1 MARYRR
7 PTPRN
12 FERNPGLYARTVDT
26 YTTRYYSRK
35 DDKIFDLLGL
45 NTSDDDYH
53 KKLGSSPALV
63 NVRYKGEREDEQRA
77 QAMSRLGAGFIDTL
91 GENII
96 IPEQDQAQSYLE
108 LYEGKAIEW
117 ELTHNRRLTGLA
129 LHIFNKDE
137 IKGALRITIR
147 DIDTNME
154 VSQAVVPASK
164 MDIRMYKMHYS
175 RFMQTVVDSRVRVRI
190 EIIDD
195 ITDQEDRTEDR
206 KKRSIRILSTS
217 YGSHRYAK
225 YSLPNVNN
233 KLEEVAY
240 QFTPAPNVPLTG
252 TSINNWTP
260 MLRSEKVRIGGQ
272 QHIVFPVK
280 HDGIIELYKT
290 NLVSKLTTAIT
301 TNVSPQAKKV
311 RFAQA
316 EGYLYYVDGISAAK
330 RINLTTLAVEAVIP
344 VLAEIQNNASATT
357 PEQRQALIDSLTPK
371 AGASLILFLQN
382 RLYMSGFSDD
392 PNLVIYS
399 LIDDTKP
406 RFNQYND
413 RFYSP
418 DQSPELSAGSYITA
432 LYKIQDV
439 LIVWRIDG
447 LSLYTPGAGLEISA
461 TQATPE
467 GAALGVLNQEAVC
480 GGKNNVFFYNPIEG
494 MCRFAGSVYRG
505 LSVDI
510 ENSLKRIKYPEN
522 IFMIYQNKRVR
533 LYFSFNEITN
543 DSCYYYHSDLEGNL
557 PWYLDRN
564 TPVSSAVALTS
575 NEGIIAIH
583 SQVPSVMDVDSQ
595 FTDFDSGIVMDYATQ
610 YRTPGDINGWLYVRR
625 LHIHEITNSTH
636 STYVALDIDHQNQPV
651 VYRRFVEQTVVPTT
665 NPDAIFQGI
674 AEDGIQIID
683 INMYIKCRSYQLR
696 FHRFCYKDQAELLGA
711 SIEYGDKP
719 AL

>member
-1 MARYRR
+1 MARLRR
-7 PTPRN
+7 PTPRG
-12 FERNPGLYARTVDT
+12 FEKNPGLYARTVDT
-26 YTTRYYSRK
+26 YTTRYYNRK
-35 DDKIFDLLGL
+35 SDRMFDLLGL
-45 NTSDDDYH
+45 NQSDDDYH
-53 KKLGSSPALV
+53 KKIGSSPALA

-77 QAMSRLGAGFIDTL
+77 QAMSRLGAKHIDTL
-91 GENII
+91 GESTL
-96 IPEQDQAQSYLE
+96 IPEQDQAHSYLE

-129 LHIFNKDE
+129 LHVFNKDE
-137 IKGALRITIR
+137 ISGAIRITVR
-147 DIDTNME
+147 DISSNKE
-154 VSQAVVPASK
+154 LSQAVIPAEK
-164 MDIRMYKMHYS
+164 MDIRNYRMHYV
-175 RFMQTVVDSRVRVRI
+175 RLMQTVVDSRVRIRA

-195 ITDQEDRTEDR
+195 VTDEEDRTPDR
-206 KKRSIRILSTS
+206 KKRAVRILSTS
-217 YGSHRYAK
+217 YGSHRFAK
-225 YSLPNVNN
+225 YVLPNVSD
-233 KLEEVAY
+233 KLEEVRY
-240 QFTPAPNVPLTG
+240 EFTPAPNIPLTG
-252 TSINNWTP
+252 TSINNWVP
-260 MLRSEKVRIGGQ
+260 MLRSEKVRINGQ
-272 QHIVFPVK
+272 QHVIFPVK
-280 HDGIIELYKT
+280 HDGIIELFRT
-290 NLVSKLTTAIT
+290 NLVTEITTAVT
-301 TNVSPQAKKV
+301 TSVSPQAKQV

-330 RINLTTLAVEAVIP
+330 RINLTTLAVEPVIP
-344 VLAEIQNNASATT
+344 VLSEIQNNGAATT
-357 PEQRQALIDSLTPK
+357 PEAKQALINSLTPK
-371 AGASLILFLQN
+371 SGASLILFLQN
-382 RLYMSGFSDD
+382 RIYMSGFADD

-432 LYKIQDV
+432 LAKIQDV

-480 GGKNNVFFYNPIEG
+480 FGKNNVFFYNPIEG

-510 ENSLKRIKYPEN
+510 ENSLKRIKHPEN
-522 IFMIYQNKRVR
+522 IFMLYQNKRVR
-533 LYFSFNEITN
+533 LYFSFTETTN

-557 PWYLDRN
+557 PWYLDIN
-564 TPVSSAVALTS
+564 TPVSSAVPLTS
-575 NEGIIAIH
+575 SEGIIAIH

-610 YRTPGDINGWLYVRR
+610 YRTPGDIDGWLYVRR
-625 LHIHEITNSTH
+625 LHVHEITNSTH
-636 STYVALDIDHQNQPV
+636 STYIALDIDHQNIPI
-651 VYRRFVEQTVVPTT
+651 VYRRFIEQTIVPEF

-674 AEDGIQIID
+674 AEDGIKIID
-683 INMYIKCRSYQLR
+683 INMYVKCRSYQLR

-711 SIEYGDKP
+711 TIEYGDKP